1 MTATWRVRTYLAG
14 ALIGIAVMLVGLF
27 ALEVNP
33 FASALILLAAMALL
47 LFALSKL
54 CTQANGFKSQI
65 CRTNIKENS
74 YGG

>member
-1 MTATWRVRTYLAG
+1 MTATWKVRAYLTG
-14 ALIGIAVMLVGLF
+14 ALIGIAAMLVGLF
-27 ALEVNP
+27 ALDVNP

-54 CTQANGFKSQI
+54 CMQENGFKNQI